1 MYKEKREITKKKLK
15 DIKKNTATEREA
27 EIDIQIQV
35 RS

>member
-1 MYKEKREITKKKLK
+1 MYKEKREITKQKLK

-27 EIDIQIQV
+27 EIEIQIQV